1 MKKTMNMLIMLIL
14 ISVFYSCS
22 STQSSKSKDYE
33 LVIVHTNDV
42 HARAISSDKELGY
55 ANIESVINDLKQ
67 DPKNKEVIFLDAGD
81 TLHGTPFANLEKGE
95 SIAKILDKMNLK
107 AMTLGNHDF
116 NYGQERLKQ
125 IDSQFKFDIIASN
138 VVYKDSGKS
147 FTKKY
152 IIEEV
157 DGVKVG
163 IFGLSTPETLYKA
176 NTGHVKGL
184 VFKDPILTS
193 QEIVKELKSQ
203 DVKFIILLSHLGLD
217 ASTEERYRSS
227 SIAKN
232 VDGIDLIIDGHSHTK
247 LSEKILVN
255 KSSIVQTEKY
265 SENIGVVKVDFD
277 DNSIET
283 KLLSNQD
290 FSNNV
295 NMSSSKE
302 KETELSRYIAQIK
315 SEQNKITSKVI
326 GSTPVKLVGDR
337 EIVRASQTNLSNL
350 IADSMVWK
358 TKADMAI
365 TIGGGIRA
373 SINPGPIT
381 VGDILTVLPFG
392 DYIVT
397 KEVTGKM
404 IKDALEHG
412 FRETPNLLGGY
423 SQVGGITLDLDI
435 TKPQGERVSNIKFKN
450 GKRFDLN
457 KNYIVAMNEFIAT
470 GGDDYTQFINAK
482 NIAVYDELDKV
493 LTEYFKTLKKFPEK
507 EDGRVRVFTH

>member
-1 MKKTMNMLIMLIL
+1 M
-14 ISVFYSCS
+14 
-22 STQSSKSKDYE
+22 
-33 LVIVHTNDV
+33 
-42 HARAISSDKELGY
+42 
-55 ANIESVINDLKQ
+55 
-67 DPKNKEVIFLDAGD
+67 
-81 TLHGTPFANLEKGE
+81 
-95 SIAKILDKMNLK
+95 
-107 AMTLGNHDF
+107 
-116 NYGQERLKQ
+116 
-125 IDSQFKFDIIASN
+125 
-138 VVYKDSGKS
+138 
-147 FTKKY
+147 
-152 IIEEV
+152 
-157 DGVKVG
+157 
-163 IFGLSTPETLYKA
+163 
-176 NTGHVKGL
+176 
-184 VFKDPILTS
+184 
-193 QEIVKELKSQ
+193 
-203 DVKFIILLSHLGLD
+203 LSHLGLD
-217 ASTEERYRSS
+217 TSTEERYRSS

-232 VDGIDLIIDGHSHTK
+232 VEGIDLIIDGHSHTK
-247 LSEKILVN
+247 LSEKILIN
-255 KSSIVQTEKY
+255 KSSIVQTGKY

-277 DNSIET
+277 DNTIET

-295 NMSSSKE
+295 NMISSKE

-315 SEQNKITSKVI
+315 SEQNKITNKVI
-326 GSTPVKLVGDR
+326 GSTPVKLVGER

-358 TKADMAI
+358 TKADMAM

-423 SQVGGITLDLDI
+423 SQVGGITLNLDI

-457 KNYIVAMNEFIAT
+457 KNYIVVMNEFIAT